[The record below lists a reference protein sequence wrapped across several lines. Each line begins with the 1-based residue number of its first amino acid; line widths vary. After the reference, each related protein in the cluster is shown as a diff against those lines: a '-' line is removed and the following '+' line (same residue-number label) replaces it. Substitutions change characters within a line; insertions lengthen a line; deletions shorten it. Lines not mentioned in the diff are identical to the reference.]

1 MDHRNIIKIY
11 RQNKTLSLASAG
23 EKIWASRVYFASEGL
38 YLYAIIEESN
48 SYQNIKENNEVFF
61 LIDRGKPDFFLQGRA
76 KAEIL
81 GRPDKNPRQCAFL
94 FQKNP
99 EIIPFVKKH
108 DNLVV
113 VRIKPSMLYV
123 SDFRTVYIPRTAVP
137 VSARDLKQSL
147 ALEKKPPRALT
158 LFKAT
163 RPFAFTASFISVALG
178 TVLAPRIDPL
188 LFLLTAA
195 GIICIHAGV
204 NALNDLMDYKYGY
217 DTWLVLGASRVLQD
231 KQLTVRAQAI
241 LVICLLA
248 AGTVMGT
255 VLTLLKGIEL
265 MLIGLTGVFV
275 GIFYQIKPVGL
286 KYRALGDL
294 SVFIAFGPLLS
305 LGAYFVQTGTVS
317 FLPAAAAVPVGLI
330 VIAIVHANNFRDLME
345 DEVSGYKTLAALLGA
360 KGSSIYYTLL
370 LICAYLLPIPLAAAG
385 VLPPLSLLCWL
396 SLPLAVKNMALS
408 FRPDYLTFG
417 LLDLLT
423 ARLHLLYGILMTGG
437 ILAGTLML

>member
-1 MDHRNIIKIY
+1 
-11 RQNKTLSLASAG
+11 
-23 EKIWASRVYFASEGL
+23 
-38 YLYAIIEESN
+38 
-48 SYQNIKENNEVFF
+48 
-61 LIDRGKPDFFLQGRA
+61 
-76 KAEIL
+76 
-81 GRPDKNPRQCAFL
+81 
-94 FQKNP
+94 
-99 EIIPFVKKH
+99 
-108 DNLVV
+108 
-113 VRIKPSMLYV
+113 
-123 SDFRTVYIPRTAVP
+123 
-137 VSARDLKQSL
+137 
-147 ALEKKPPRALT
+147 
-158 LFKAT
+158 
-163 RPFAFTASFISVALG
+163 
-178 TVLAPRIDPL
+178 
-188 LFLLTAA
+188 
-195 GIICIHAGV
+195 
-204 NALNDLMDYKYGY
+204 
-217 DTWLVLGASRVLQD
+217 
-231 KQLTVRAQAI
+231 
-241 LVICLLA
+241 
-248 AGTVMGT
+248 
-255 VLTLLKGIEL
+255 

-317 FLPAAAAVPVGLI
+317 FLPAAAAIPVGLI